1 MKFTKDSNP
10 EDISNEI
17 RAYNPTLKQTSV
29 RQYTHRITHFITH
42 FNDID
47 LNNPQELLNNIN
59 NAYSNLNT
67 RKGIIAP
74 LAKMSQNKMLLQEV
88 QNITTIIKSLNEQN
102 KTSEKEKLAWLDTKE
117 INRIINTH
125 IKKIKEFEN
134 LDTVTPYQKRLVKK
148 FAIFLLFSGRFIPP
162 RRVMDYSYLLW
173 DHDGSDNY
181 NYIDGNKI
189 VFNRYKTANTYGKQ
203 TITLPKQLMKYINL
217 HRKLNY
223 DESKSKYMFSS
234 TEHPLAAISIN
245 SFLSDIVGKQIN
257 SNVFRKIYI
266 SDLFKSHKSLA
277 EIKQQTTLMGTSSSV
292 ALESYNKIDLDSLD

>member
-1 MKFTKDSNP
+1 MKFTKDSKP

-17 RAYNPTLKQTSV
+17 IAYNPTLKQTSV

-67 RKGIIAP
+67 RKGLIAP
-74 LAKMSQNKMLLQEV
+74 LAKMSQNKMLLLEV
-88 QNITTIIKSLNEQN
+88 QNLTTIIKSLNEQN
-102 KTSEKEKLAWLDTKE
+102 KTSEKEKLAWLNKSEINKIINQHVKE
-117 INRIINTH
+117 IRQ
-125 IKKIKEFEN
+125 FEN

-148 FAIFLLFSGRFIPP
+148 FLLFLFFSGRFIPP
-162 RRVMDYSYLLW
+162 RRVMDYSLLLW
-173 DHDGSDNY
+173 DKDESDNY

-189 VFNRYKTANTYGKQ
+189 IFNKYKTVNTYGQQ
-203 TITLPKQLMKYINL
+203 TITLPKQLLKYINL
-217 HRKLNY
+217 HKKFNY
-223 DESKSKYMFSS
+223 ADSKSKYMFSS
-234 TEHPLAAISIN
+234 TEYPLAAISIN
-245 SFLSDIVGKQIN
+245 SFLSDVVGKQVN
-257 SNVFRKIYI
+257 SNIFRKIYI

-292 ALESYNKIDLDSLD
+292 ALESYNKIDIDSLD

>member
-1 MKFTKDSNP
+1 MKYTKDTKP
-10 EDISNEI
+10 EEISNDI
-17 RAYNPTLKQTSV
+17 RSYNPNLKEASV
-29 RQYTHRITHFITH
+29 RQYTHRITHFIKN

-47 LNNPQELLNNIN
+47 LGNPQELLNNIN

-88 QNITTIIKSLNEQN
+88 QNLTTIIKSLNEEN
-102 KTSEKEKLAWLDTKE
+102 KTSEKEKMAWLDIKE

-134 LDTVTPYQKRLVKK
+134 SENPTPYQKRLVKK
-148 FAIFLLFSGRFIPP
+148 FVIFLLFSGRFIPP
-162 RRVMDYSYLLW
+162 RRVMDYSLLLW
-173 DHDGSDNY
+173 DNDNSDSF

-189 VFNRYKTANTYGKQ
+189 VFNKYKTVGTYGKQ
-203 TITLPKQLMKYINL
+203 VVTLPKQLLKYINL

>member
-1 MKFTKDSNP
+1 MKFTKDTKP
-10 EDISNEI
+10 EEISNEI
-17 RAYNPTLKQTSV
+17 IAYNPTLKQTSV

-47 LNNPQELLNNIN
+47 LENPQELLNNIN

-74 LAKMSQNKMLLQEV
+74 LAKMSQYKMLLQEV
-88 QNITTIIKSLNEQN
+88 QNLTTIIKSLNEQN
-102 KTSEKEKLAWLDTKE
+102 KTSEKEKLAWLNKSEINKIINQHVKE
-117 INRIINTH
+117 I
-125 IKKIKEFEN
+125 KKFEN

-148 FAIFLLFSGRFIPP
+148 FLLFLFFSGRFIPP
-162 RRVMDYSYLLW
+162 RRVMDYSHLLW

-181 NYIDGNKI
+181 NYINGNKI
-189 VFNRYKTANTYGKQ
+189 VFNRYKTFNTYGQQ
-203 TITLPKQLMKYINL
+203 TITLPKQLLKYINL
-217 HRKLNY
+217 HRKFNY
-223 DESKSKYMFSS
+223 SDSKSKYMFSS

-245 SFLSDIVGKQIN
+245 SFLSDVVGKQVN

-277 EIKQQTTLMGTSSSV
+277 EIKEKTALMGTSSGV
-292 ALESYNKIDLDSLD
+292 ALESYNKIDIDSLD